1 MSDSISKTKSGILY
15 LVGTP
20 IGNLSDISPRALQV
34 ISDAAIVAAED
45 TRRTGMLLVKFKMK
59 KQMES
64 YHEHNKAQKG
74 PLLVSK
80 LKAGIDIAL
89 VSDAGMP
96 CISDPGTDLVKLC
109 SENDIPVVVIPG
121 PCAAITG
128 LSGSD
133 LNTARFAFEG
143 FIPVSGKDRKARLKT
158 IEAEPRTMVFY
169 EAPHRIKK
177 TLNDFVKIGW
187 QDRRVTLAREL
198 TKIHEEFIRTTVV
211 EAIDLYTKIDP
222 RGEYVLAVEG
232 RDEYDK
238 RIVPVASESDEKANN
253 DNMETFIKMQLD
265 NRIPVK
271 EVAVLVSEKFSIPKR
286 EAYSLAQEI
295 KDSR

>member
-1 MSDSISKTKSGILY
+1 MADSISKTKSGILY

-20 IGNLSDISPRALQV
+20 IGNLSDMSPRALQV
-34 ISDAAIVAAED
+34 ISDVAIVAAED

-64 YHEHNKAQKG
+64 YHEHNKAHKG
-74 PLLVSK
+74 PLLISK
-80 LKAGIDIAL
+80 LKAGTDIAL

-109 SENDIPVVVIPG
+109 SENDISVVVIPG
-121 PCAAITG
+121 PCAAIAG

-143 FIPVSGKDRKARLKT
+143 FIPVSGKDRKARLKSL
-158 IEAEPRTMVFY
+158 ESEPRTMVFY

-177 TLNDFVKIGW
+177 TLTDFAKTGW
-187 QDRRVTLAREL
+187 QDRRITLAREL
-198 TKIHEEFIRTTVV
+198 TKIHEEFIRTTVG
-211 EAIDLYTKIDP
+211 EATALYTKIDP

-232 RDEYDK
+232 REEYDK
-238 RIVPVASESDEKANN
+238 RVVSVVSESDEKANA
-253 DNMETFIKMQLD
+253 DNMETFIKLQLD
-265 NRIPVK
+265 EKIPVK
-271 EVAVLVSEKFSIPKR
+271 EIAVLVSEKFSIPKR
-286 EAYSLAQEI
+286 DAYSLAQEM
-295 KDSR
+295 KDNR

>member
-1 MSDSISKTKSGILY
+1 MTESASENGTGILY

-20 IGNLSDISPRALQV
+20 IGNLSDISPRALQI
-34 ISDAAIVAAED
+34 ISDVAIVAAED

-80 LKAGIDIAL
+80 LKSGIDIAL

-109 SENDIPVVVIPG
+109 SENDIPVIVIPG
-121 PCAAITG
+121 PCAAIAG

-133 LNTARFAFEG
+133 LNTSRFAFEG
-143 FIPVSGKDRKARLKT
+143 FIPVSGRDRKTRLKS
-158 IEAEPRTMVFY
+158 IELEPRTMVFY

-187 QDRRVTLAREL
+187 QDRRITLAREL
-198 TKIHEEFIRTTVV
+198 TKIHEEFIRTTVG

-222 RGEYVLAVEG
+222 RGEYVLSVEG
-232 RDEYDK
+232 REEYDK
-238 RIVPVASESDEKANN
+238 RVVPVVSQSDEKANA
-253 DNMETFIKMQLD
+253 DNMEMFIKMQLD
-265 NRIPVK
+265 NKIPVK
-271 EVAVLVSEKFSIPKR
+271 EVAAVVSAKFSIPKR
-286 EAYSLAQEI
+286 DAYSLAQEL
-295 KDSR
+295 KDNR